1 MNLYGS
7 QVAASMESLPYEKFV
22 QRLLGRQEEAGQ
34 GEEVTVVRL
43 LVVGEK
49 KAGEDEVFSVSTSP
63 WLLFLQRSGW

>member
-1 MNLYGS
+1 MNLCGI

-22 QRLLGRQEEAGQ
+22 QRFLGSPEEAGQ

-49 KAGEDEVFSVSTSP
+49 NAGQGEVFSV
-63 WLLFLQRSGW
+63 